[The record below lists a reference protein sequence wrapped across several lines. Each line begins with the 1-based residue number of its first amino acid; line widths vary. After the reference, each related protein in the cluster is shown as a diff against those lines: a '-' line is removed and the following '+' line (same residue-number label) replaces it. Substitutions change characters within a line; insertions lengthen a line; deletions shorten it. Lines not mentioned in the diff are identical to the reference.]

1 MQVVEITG
9 QEGIYPDQIFDK
21 AIRNIFNQNSPA
33 AMKQLKIIMGV
44 TKSSYPLLMKKQVK
58 LYELL

>member
-21 AIRNIFNQNSPA
+21 AIRNIFNSR
-33 AMKQLKIIMGV
+33 
-44 TKSSYPLLMKKQVK
+44 
-58 LYELL
+58 